1 MWYRVKVY
9 EERIRRNVTTDADG
23 NRRENISH
31 YWHLLVDDERFT
43 DFYLQDGA
51 HKLFINGSNR
61 GLCRIQV
68 HTKHCSSSGTT
79 VVVYGTNHHHPTH
92 HLLSQGAQDFG
103 RSSFFNAPP
112 PGIQMLIASR
122 LTGWGG
128 WGSMGHR
135 TGRFRYEEASFD
147 VNELVAALGVVSP
160 AKDPYT
166 QQPVKVLNPF
176 TSTTLN
182 EAFFEDNEWT
192 DWDKRSWNDLCK
204 SPAVLLSDK
213 QHFTRGVQV
222 APAAGLPAYMT
233 SYQPHMVNAAMY
245 GPGGGVVVMNTGG
258 AAYGGAG
265 YGAVAMPGAGAG
277 VYAPPMAQ

>member
-1 MWYRVKVY
+1 MAL
-9 EERIRRNVTTDADG
+9 ITTT
-23 NRRENISH
+23 H
-31 YWHLLVDDERFT
+31 P
-43 DFYLQDGA
+43 
-51 HKLFINGSNR
+51 
-61 GLCRIQV
+61 
-68 HTKHCSSSGTT
+68 
-79 VVVYGTNHHHPTH
+79 PTH
-92 HLLSQGAQDFG
+92 HPLSQGAQDFG

-166 QQPVKVLNPF
+166 QKPVKVLNPF
-176 TSTTLN
+176 SSTTLT

-222 APAAGLPAYMT
+222 APATGLPAYMT
-233 SYQPHMVNAAMY
+233 SFQPQMMNAGMY
-245 GPGGGVVVMNTGG
+245 GPGGGMRGPGGGMPGPGG
-258 AAYGGAG
+258 AVIVVNAGGAG
-265 YGAVAMPGAGAG
+265 YGAGNGAVAMPGAGAG
-277 VYAPPMAQ
+277 VYA